1 MREAEPF
8 WPSFR
13 KDLER
18 YLVYRGRVGLWA
30 LVRLAFSVDGLWAL
44 AAYRLRRAGRARG
57 KWPLRVV
64 GAVLAFFVR
73 VWSGIWLDADAEIAP
88 GLYIGHYGS
97 IYVGPGVRIGRFS
110 SIGQMCHL
118 SANLAGGAPTIGQR
132 VYLGVGAKVIG
143 PIEIGDDAAVGANAV
158 VLEDVAPSAVVA
170 GNPAV
175 VISHKGSGDFI
186 FLGESA
192 RQAG

>member
-1 MREAEPF
+1 MRESEPF
-8 WPSFR
+8 LESFR

-18 YLVYRGRVGLWA
+18 YLVYRGRVGALA
-30 LVRLAFSVDGLWAL
+30 LVRMAFAVDGLWAL
-44 AAYRLRRAGRARG
+44 AAYRLRRAGRVGWA
-57 KWPLRVV
+57 WPLRFA

-73 VWSGIWLDADAEIAP
+73 LWSGIWLDPEAEIAP

-118 SANLAGGAPTIGQR
+118 SASLGGGAPRIGQR

-143 PIEIGDDAAVGANAV
+143 PVEIGDDAAVGANAV
-158 VLEDVAPSAVVA
+158 VLEDVPPSAVVA
-170 GNPAV
+170 GNPAQ

-186 FLGESA
+186 VLGESA